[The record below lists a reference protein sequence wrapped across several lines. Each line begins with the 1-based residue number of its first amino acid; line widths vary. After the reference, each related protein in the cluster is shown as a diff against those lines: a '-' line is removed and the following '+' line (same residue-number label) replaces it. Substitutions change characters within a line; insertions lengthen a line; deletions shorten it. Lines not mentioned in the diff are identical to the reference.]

1 MLKNLRNTKAL
12 VELPEM
18 KGLPSAVRAG
28 EGWLAL
34 QTPSR
39 DWSVNLGSQQQEL
52 QQWSEPPEERQQ
64 RAPGSAGETARRNWG
79 RKD

>member
-39 DWSVNLGSQQQEL
+39 DWSVNLGSQQQKL
-52 QQWSEPPEERQQ
+52 QQWSE
-64 RAPGSAGETARRNWG
+64 RAARGKAAASTQLSW
-79 RKD
+79 

>member
-39 DWSVNLGSQQQEL
+39 DWSVTWDHSSRNCSSGQRE
-52 QQWSEPPEERQQ
+52 WPEER
-64 RAPGSAGETARRNWG
+64 
-79 RKD
+79 